1 MVHVQ
6 REVAINSCD
15 LSGLFATSIAT
26 QPRVPLKAQLEPF
39 LSSAIRAFSR
49 TLLMSLDEPFRR
61 SERVSRS
68 SAAMGR
74 AQCITATPRKRGLH
88 SFKVLEDHRQ
98 PAASDRRTTKA
109 TFSSRHFRP
118 RWRRL

>member
-1 MVHVQ
+1 MVDALLL
-6 REVAINSCD
+6 RAPF
-15 LSGLFATSIAT
+15 FARLPSTAVYQAPYRAS
-26 QPRVPLKAQLEPF
+26 RFEP
-39 LSSAIRAFSR
+39 S
-49 TLLMSLDEPFRR
+49 LLMSLDEPCRR
-61 SERVSRS
+61 SERLSRS

>member
-15 LSGLFATSIAT
+15 LSGLFGTSIPA
-26 QPRVPLKAQLEPF
+26 QWRVPLKAQLEPF